1 MLLRRLRLQLP
12 LVPAFCPCRRR
23 LDALGDHRA
32 SCPRSGLLRSRA
44 VPLERA
50 AARVC
55 REAGATVATNVLLR
69 DLNLVVQ
76 RQDERRIEVIANGL
90 PLWSGAQLAVD
101 TTLVSA
107 LDSAGQARRHQRS
120 TAGAA
125 LRIARKAKERTYPE
139 LLRSA
144 RCRLVVLGIE
154 LGGRW
159 STEAAQFIR
168 LLARSRARAAPP
180 LLRSSAT
187 AAYVTRWSALLSFA
201 AARALAASLLSLPLA
216 HTANVDGDP
225 LDLSDLLG
233 AAHEAL
239 PPSLPS
245 RLPPDFVQLRR
256 LTRDA
261 GLTSGR
267 ELKQGSRVGSHRSN
281 SKHAG
286 PPVYPDYT
294 RRGGFSAEA
303 AANLND
309 PEYDKPRTSGA
320 LELAVGLAPFASGCV
335 LHSDPIVPGYLC
347 SGLAGDASNSML
359 QRQGEPEAREQQHT
373 EELFGFGRACEQCG
387 EGVLPGLNSSI
398 MLTSTLGS
406 GVRRKHAEER
416 GYGGKFK
423 FMPAP
428 D

>member
-1 MLLRRLRLQLP
+1 MHLGCLAQYRAQANSSGDLLCLLCRNGR
-12 LVPAFCPCRRR
+12 CPKC
-23 LDALGDHRA
+23 A
-32 SCPRSGLLRSRA
+32 RSGLLRSRA

-50 AARVC
+50 AARVR

-144 RCRLVVLGIE
+144 QCRLVVLGIE

-168 LLARSRARAAPP
+168 LRARSRARAAPP

-216 HTANVDGDP
+216 HTANVDI
-225 LDLSDLLG
+225 
-233 AAHEAL
+233 
-239 PPSLPS
+239 
-245 RLPPDFVQLRR
+245 
-256 LTRDA
+256 
-261 GLTSGR
+261 GL
-267 ELKQGSRVGSHRSN
+267 E
-281 SKHAG
+281 
-286 PPVYPDYT
+286 
-294 RRGGFSAEA
+294 
-303 AANLND
+303 
-309 PEYDKPRTSGA
+309 
-320 LELAVGLAPFASGCV
+320 
-335 LHSDPIVPGYLC
+335 
-347 SGLAGDASNSML
+347 
-359 QRQGEPEAREQQHT
+359 
-373 EELFGFGRACEQCG
+373 
-387 EGVLPGLNSSI
+387 
-398 MLTSTLGS
+398 
-406 GVRRKHAEER
+406 
-416 GYGGKFK
+416 
-423 FMPAP
+423 
-428 D
+428 